1 MWKAGAFFKG
11 ARWGGWDKRGRG
23 SWRGMDIMVSNM
35 AFFFF
40 FACGYGL
47 SEFPRAMI
55 ATDFSCPAYGK
66 GDR

>member
-1 MWKAGAFFKG
+1 VWKAGAFFKG

-40 FACGYGL
+40 L
-47 SEFPRAMI
+47 RVVMV
-55 ATDFSCPAYGK
+55 
-66 GDR
+66 